1 MWTIKRTRLY
11 TGDFE
16 DDATGSRFVL
26 PRCAF
31 LLALYV
37 YTQLRETSRVYT
49 HPQVAVSDDEV
60 KQERICGKMR
70 TKVLPSRTISH
81 QVSFSGPRKKCFS
94 IIIGIKELPEAKSPS
109 TLQIPLFSCCKEEV
123 FIFVLFPCFDSPSR
137 RRRRDSIHR
146 TFSLFYFSIGY
157 L

>member
-1 MWTIKRTRLY
+1 MPQDHVSCCL
-11 TGDFE
+11 D
-16 DDATGSRFVL
+16 VL
-26 PRCAF
+26 FCWRCTSI
-31 LLALYV
+31 LNWER
-37 YTQLRETSRVYT
+37 QSRVYT

-60 KQERICGKMR
+60 KQERNCGKMR
-70 TKVLPSRTISH
+70 TKVLIPSRISH

-157 L
+157 LWGRIYTIMVRSLVDV